1 MKRMTEFN
9 RGWWN
14 CFTTLCGEVVHGDGS
29 INDGLLYSL
38 MADAGVTE
46 DEVRFV
52 LRQRDMTTGS
62 SIHILKDWLDFK
74 NKEKQ
79 I

>member
-9 RGWWN
+9 KGWWN
-14 CFTTLCGEVVHGDGS
+14 CFITLCGEVVHGDGS
-29 INDGLLYSL
+29 INDGLLYSI
-38 MADAGVTE
+38 MNDAGVTE

-52 LRQRDMTTGS
+52 LRQMDMTTGL
-62 SIHILKDWLDFK
+62 SIPILKDWLDFK

-79 I
+79 R